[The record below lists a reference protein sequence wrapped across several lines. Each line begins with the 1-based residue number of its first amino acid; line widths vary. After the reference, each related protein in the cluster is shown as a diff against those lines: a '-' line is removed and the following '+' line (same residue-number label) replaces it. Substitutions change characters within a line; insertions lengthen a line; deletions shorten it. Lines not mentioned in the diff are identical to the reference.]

1 MVCGTSRKE
10 QKRFPVSMMIT
21 EYWTIWNA
29 VVPKTITISLLV
41 YVKTVNGVL
50 YARTE
55 ESAVRLSLMI

>member
-1 MVCGTSRKE
+1 
-10 QKRFPVSMMIT
+10 MMIT

-41 YVKTVNGVL
+41 YVKTVYGVL